1 MKARQDEQAKV
12 TAAREEARKR
22 REGADYKTPEERASS
37 SRALKSSSQQVSED
51 SNDSP
56 ARVVEGDDG
65 KFDPHVDYYAV
76 LDLPCS
82 AASKE
87 IVAAYRKAAL
97 GMHPDKYKNESEEQQ
112 AAIAKK
118 FQEVSKAYRVLQD
131 EEMRGAY
138 DKCRDYMQANP
149 DKPNSLPIASLTK
162 EEQAMVMR
170 GAGELSRLKRMGPKL
185 KKHDDLQQRV
195 VRVDVD
201 RRAPARPDSTLTR
214 ATRYALRASLVR
226 QELTLEELHFG
237 CTKEVAVARQRL
249 VLNSTLSS
257 TDARRLIARPDST
270 LTRATRFARSPG
282 LITAAKGS

>member
-214 ATRYALRASLVR
+214 ATRYALRSL
-226 QELTLEELHFG
+226 
-237 CTKEVAVARQRL
+237 AR
-249 VLNSTLSS
+249 N
-257 TDARRLIARPDST
+257 
-270 LTRATRFARSPG
+270 
-282 LITAAKGS
+282 